1 MTIFRIL
8 LFAIV
13 LILATLQFSACD
25 RGNDGD
31 DGPVFIPKELFEIR
45 GDLSGLNEIPCL
57 DSVPDHDPANTGAY
71 GFAFEDSVF
80 IEHIAMN
87 PNNPD
92 QWVFSKRYILK
103 DQPDGI
109 GTEAV
114 YWTDLRTGICRL
126 IDSSENLK
134 TLLYGGDYVVM
145 ERNLTT
151 LIYHTSLHVFKEF
164 DGIQPSIS
172 PNGKWLKLYM
182 YKDFS
187 NQRED
192 LINLPNFNVFRSW
205 KHIGGIAPGK
215 ILWFDDDE
223 FLFFRSKVYGEAYE
237 LRRYNVDNDSDFI
250 EYSSVE
256 NNIGWWPVLWFS
268 KRVAVTKWGVKV
280 DLEAQTQEELFSE
293 YCKNKEF
300 VQLIPFGK
308 DSEFIG
314 KKVYYRADHEER
326 VVYYSHHFHLLKPD
340 EGVEQRLELVFE

>member
-103 DQPDGI
+103 DQPYGI

-192 LINLPNFNVFRSW
+192 LINLPNFDVFRSW

-215 ILWFDDDE
+215 ILWLDDNE
-223 FLFFRSKVYGEAYE
+223 FLFFRSKVYGDAYE
-237 LRRYNVDNDSDFI
+237 LRKHSLIDSNEI
-250 EYSSVE
+250 VEYSSSSSTFGGPPIIWVSQNE
-256 NNIGWWPVLWFS
+256 VLTSGGFS
-268 KRVAVTKWGVKV
+268 V
-280 DLEAQTQEELFSE
+280 DLEQNLEKWT
-293 YCKNKEF
+293 YKRCKNKYF
-300 VQLIPFGK
+300 TDFIDIGK
-308 DSEFIG
+308 EYEFIG